1 MIDTSLYPVAIA
13 LMVVASIAGLVAVAT
28 IAGLVAE
35 ARRPTRSVVPMHAAH
50 PAVAAVGRAA

>member
-13 LMVVASIAGLVAVAT
+13 LIVVAS

-35 ARRPTRSVVPMHAAH
+35 ARRPARSVVPMHAAH